1 MGGTAAPILLRPPVK
16 NNTDARVSAR
26 AANLYKFETDK
37 RKTST
42 KKSAAY
48 AVGGISSSTPASTI
62 KMKSAE
68 SQVSKMSDKG
78 FEKTEEAIVDAMR
91 SGNFNYDLSG
101 GAR

>member
-1 MGGTAAPILLRPPVK
+1 
-16 NNTDARVSAR
+16 
-26 AANLYKFETDK
+26 
-37 RKTST
+37 
-42 KKSAAY
+42 
-48 AVGGISSSTPASTI
+48 
-62 KMKSAE
+62 MKSAE